1 MIKAEAILPNAELTR
16 ARKIFYFFPV
26 LFSFCLPFGSNLLSW
41 LIVGWTFVSFFN
53 WRKTELRS
61 IFSHRGAWLLLVF
74 FAATLVSALL
84 STNQKE
90 AGFAIEVKM
99 TFLIFPYLFFC
110 FSWPLAILRRCV
122 IAFVSG
128 CFFATLYLLLR
139 ATSYSIGGQTEY
151 FFYTL
156 FSDFLHASYF
166 SMYLLSALAFLM
178 ILYPTW
184 FHQQKA
190 ILKSTWLFGAV
201 FIAGI
206 FLCAS
211 KMGLITFF
219 IVFPLLLLYRWRGK
233 FPLRKS
239 LSLLLG
245 LAILVALVLF
255 MLPQTTERL
264 IRLTQFSSTVDKTS
278 SESSAVRLLIWEQC
292 LEIIRERPILGQGV
306 GDANDL
312 LYQRYE
318 LNGLSGALLH
328 RLNAHNQY
336 FQTAIG
342 LGFVGLLLL
351 VLLTFWQLIAAFI
364 KRRVLLLVF
373 ALIISLNFLV
383 ESMLQTSAGV
393 LYFTFFYCYL
403 HLCDRDLLI
412 AAPLTNSQLNEKL

>member
-1 MIKAEAILPNAELTR
+1 
-16 ARKIFYFFPV
+16 
-26 LFSFCLPFGSNLLSW
+26 
-41 LIVGWTFVSFFN
+41 
-53 WRKTELRS
+53 
-61 IFSHRGAWLLLVF
+61 
-74 FAATLVSALL
+74 
-84 STNQKE
+84 
-90 AGFAIEVKM
+90 M

-278 SESSAVRLLIWEQC
+278 SESSAVRLLIW
-292 LEIIRERPILGQGV
+292 
-306 GDANDL
+306 
-312 LYQRYE
+312 
-318 LNGLSGALLH
+318 
-328 RLNAHNQY
+328 
-336 FQTAIG
+336 
-342 LGFVGLLLL
+342 
-351 VLLTFWQLIAAFI
+351 
-364 KRRVLLLVF
+364 
-373 ALIISLNFLV
+373 
-383 ESMLQTSAGV
+383 
-393 LYFTFFYCYL
+393 
-403 HLCDRDLLI
+403 
-412 AAPLTNSQLNEKL
+412 